1 MQTNL
6 RKRGNLLYSDGKKLE
21 YNQPVGRL
29 VQLVR
34 TPLLHRGGRGFESL
48 TAHRGIPT
56 PIMGEGFVLL
66 ASSPGGAKQGHCP
79 LI

>member
-1 MQTNL
+1 MQANL
-6 RKRGNLLYSDGKKLE
+6 RIIDCLAWFEARKVV

-48 TAHRGIPT
+48 TAHTEEPLGV
-56 PIMGEGFVLL
+56 GVLCFKT
-66 ASSPGGAKQGHCP
+66 GGAR
-79 LI
+79 

>member
-6 RKRGNLLYSDGKKLE
+6 RIIDILAWFEAGKVV

-48 TAHRGIPT
+48 TAHTGT
-56 PIMGEGFVLL
+56 PEMGSFFWWGWHG
-66 ASSPGGAKQGHCP
+66 SDNSD
-79 LI
+79 

>member
-6 RKRGNLLYSDGKKLE
+6 RIIDFLAWFGAGKVV

-48 TAHRGIPT
+48 TAHTKTPRSRG
-56 PIMGEGFVLL
+56 FYV
-66 ASSPGGAKQGHCP
+66 
-79 LI
+79 

>member
-48 TAHRGIPT
+48 TAHTNLEPSREK
-56 PIMGEGFVLL
+56 GEGFVY
-66 ASSPGGAKQGHCP
+66 
-79 LI
+79 IY

>member
-1 MQTNL
+1 MEILTCGYADNL
-6 RKRGNLLYSDGKKLE
+6 V

-48 TAHRGIPT
+48 TAHRILPYPSPRLEEAFLIPACFNIST
-56 PIMGEGFVLL
+56 VVSGKI
-66 ASSPGGAKQGHCP
+66 
-79 LI
+79 IW